1 MSLRH
6 NLQLVQSGF
15 YVEGV
20 HSVHDHSC
28 HSEEKGSKLS
38 CRTSHKTFD
47 KNKLYCC
54 VSIYYFH
61 PKKNH
66 TQRDHNNTIII
77 HLQSYARETTSGGAH
92 AYMYTHTHARTHART
107 YTHTYAAVS
116 FQNSNDS
123 YYNHWRINNAAQIL
137 TNDTHFPPKIK
148 NEHSHV
154 SMNIFIYREYA
165 S

>member
-1 MSLRH
+1 
-6 NLQLVQSGF
+6 
-15 YVEGV
+15 
-20 HSVHDHSC
+20 
-28 HSEEKGSKLS
+28 
-38 CRTSHKTFD
+38 
-47 KNKLYCC
+47 
-54 VSIYYFH
+54 
-61 PKKNH
+61 
-66 TQRDHNNTIII
+66 
-77 HLQSYARETTSGGAH
+77 
-92 AYMYTHTHARTHART
+92 MYTHTHARTQART